1 MKKIFLVTL
10 VLLWVSS
17 LKSQNNQSAYF
28 AAINTITSSDLKKM
42 LFALA
47 SPEME
52 GRGAN
57 SKGIEKS
64 ADYIINQFQNDQIGY
79 LQKLNG
85 YKQLIIFPF
94 IKFNPPTLKFD
105 SIEYKELKDYVGYP
119 YTFVSNKS
127 FEIVMLLDKDLDS
140 IQNIDLQGKTVLIF
154 TKNIFFKK
162 RLLYEQ
168 LIKKGC
174 RGVMLC
180 NPFGEKEFK
189 GLCKINSEVDRIK
202 KDKLKK
208 SFSGSVHK
216 TDSLFKSLTTKN
228 YYISTIVINP
238 KIAPQILGVDSKT
251 FQNKNEL
258 GKIITMFP
266 KTSKVGISVKS
277 NIKKDTCI
285 SNNIIGYIEGGE
297 LKDQFVV
304 ISAHYD
310 HLGVDLGNI
319 FRGADD
325 NASGTA
331 TILEIAKAYSIAVKN
346 GFKPKRS
353 IVFAAFTAEEEGLW
367 GSRAFVK
374 ESDSLNIKT
383 IVNLNAD
390 MVGRGEDSLVLK
402 ENPIK
407 KVYIIGSKKD
417 SLLYKKIKSIPL
429 GKDSLK
435 LDFSLI
441 QNSAHLYSSDQ
452 ANFMIK
458 GIPAAMFF
466 RGLHPDY
473 HTVRDTP
480 EKLDY
485 ETMEKIARLI
495 FSVSWKYANNE

>member
-1 MKKIFLVTL
+1 MKRIILIL
-10 VLLWVSS
+10 IASLWFSS
-17 LKSQNNQSAYF
+17 LKSQDYQSYHDIAV
-28 AAINTITSSDLKKM
+28 NTITSSDLKKM
-42 LFALA
+42 VFVLA

-52 GRGAN
+52 GRGIKT
-57 SKGIEKS
+57 KGIEKS
-64 ADYIINQFQNDQIGY
+64 ADYIISQFQNDQIKY
-79 LQKLNG
+79 IQKLND
-85 YKQLIIFPF
+85 YKQLIVFSF
-94 IKFNPPTLKFD
+94 IKFNPPILKFD
-105 SIEYKELKDYVGYP
+105 DIEYKKLKDYVGDP
-119 YTFVSNKS
+119 ATFISNRS
-127 FEIVMLLDKDLDS
+127 FGIVMLLDMNLDS
-140 IQNIDLQGKTVLIF
+140 IENIDLQGKTVLII

-189 GLCKINSEVDRIK
+189 GLCKINSEADRIK
-202 KDKLKK
+202 KEKLKK
-208 SFSGSVHK
+208 SFSGSVEK
-216 TDSLFKSLTTKN
+216 TDSLLRSLTTKN

-238 KIAPQILGVDSKT
+238 NIAHKILGVDSKT
-251 FQNKNEL
+251 FRNKNEL
-258 GKIITMFP
+258 SKIITTFP
-266 KTSKVGISVKS
+266 KTSKIEVSVKS
-277 NIKKDTCI
+277 NSTNDTCK

-297 LKDQFVV
+297 LKDQFIV

-331 TILEIAKAYSIAVKN
+331 TVLEIAKAYSAAVKN

-353 IVFAAFTAEEEGLW
+353 IIFVALTAEEEGLW

-374 ESDSLNIKT
+374 ASDSLNVKT

-390 MVGRGEDSLVLK
+390 MVGRGEDSLTLK
-402 ENPIK
+402 ESPIK
-407 KVYIIGSKKD
+407 KLYIIGAKKD
-417 SLLYKKIKSIPL
+417 SLIYKKIKTLSL
-429 GKDSLK
+429 GKDSLN
-435 LDFSLI
+435 LDFSQI
-441 QNSAHLYSSDQ
+441 QNPAHLFSSDQ
-452 ANFMIK
+452 ASFIIK
-458 GIPAAMFF
+458 GIPAVMFF

-485 ETMEKIARLI
+485 EAMEKVARLI
-495 FSVSWKYANNE
+495 FNVSWSYANEE